1 MIHHNK
7 PFHRVRRTA
16 IGNRGRWYALLLVAG
31 WVFFTATP
39 DRAHGQWLRGLRN
52 AFGDNTPANA
62 IPAAFNAP
70 PNQQQFLTWVLQ
82 HTAKVK
88 QIDARIQV
96 AMTGTP
102 KLRGSIQIERPKRM
116 RLKAGVLGMN
126 EMGVDVG
133 SNDELFWIWT
143 RVALPGQS
151 PTLMYASHQGFRQS
165 TSKIRQAVPLEPEWL
180 IEALG
185 LVDFS
190 AYQSH
195 SRPTAQPGGR
205 MQMISSRPGALG
217 KQYRVTVF
225 DARRGII
232 EQQSLYDHRGHLI
245 AFTNSTDYVYY
256 PRHNISLPKK
266 IELHLFQNGQEI
278 TMLVTTDNYKINS
291 LYGDPNLMWQ
301 MPDPGDVQRVNL
313 APDVAPSGYTAPAPT
328 PVQTAP
334 PFRNE
339 FRNVIYPGR

>member
-1 MIHHNK
+1 MRLTRPSVAECFAWKACVFLLMTIC
-7 PFHRVRRTA
+7 
-16 IGNRGRWYALLLVAG
+16 LLLMTGEQVN
-31 WVFFTATP
+31 
-39 DRAHGQWLRGLRN
+39 GQWFRNLRN
-52 AFGDNTPANA
+52 SFGGNTNSANN

-82 HTAKVK
+82 HTANVK
-88 QIDARIQV
+88 QVDARILV

-102 KLRGSIQIERPKRM
+102 KLRGSIQIERPNRM

-133 SNDELFWIWT
+133 SNDDLFWIWT

-151 PTLMYASHQGFRQS
+151 PTLMWAHHDSFQQS
-165 TSKIRQAVPLEPEWL
+165 TSEIRKAVPLEPEWL

-190 AYQSH
+190 TYESH
-195 SRPTAQPGGR
+195 SQPTPQPGGR
-205 MQMISSRPGALG
+205 MQMISSRTGIDG

-232 EQQSLYDHRGHLI
+232 EQQSLYNQQGQLV
-245 AFTNSTDYVYY
+245 AFTNSSDHVYY
-256 PRHNISLPKK
+256 PQHNISLPRK

-291 LYGDPNLMWQ
+291 LFGDPRLMWQ
-301 MPDPGDVQRVNL
+301 MPEPGDVQRINL
-313 APDVAPSGYTAPAPT
+313 APDIAPASRPPSQLPARQYAPSPQPYRND
-328 PVQTAP
+328 
-334 PFRNE
+334 FRS
-339 FRNVIYPGR
+339 VTYPGR